1 MHHNITVNQY
11 AVLCVAHHIC
21 LSLSRIVCAPYSS
34 HPAGNMSWRYRVT
47 DVCVQVRGPWSMLP
61 SVKKELKG
69 AHQKLTG
76 LEVSLSLL
84 IKLLQV
90 R

>member
-1 MHHNITVNQY
+1 MHHNITVDNMQS
-11 AVLCVAHHIC
+11 VCCPLHC
-21 LSLSRIVCAPYSS
+21 LSLSCIVSAPYSS

-47 DVCVQVRGPWSMLP
+47 DVCVRVRGPWSMLP
-61 SVKKELKG
+61 IVKKELKG

>member
-1 MHHNITVNQY
+1 MHHNITVDQY
-11 AVLCVAHHIC
+11 AVCVLLTT
-21 LSLSRIVCAPYSS
+21 LSYSCIVSAPYSS
-34 HPAGNMSWRYRVT
+34 NPAGNRSWRYRVT
-47 DVCVQVRGPWSMLP
+47 DVRVQVRGPWSMLP

-69 AHQKLTG
+69 AHQKLTQ
-76 LEVSLSLL
+76 LKVSLLLL

>member
-1 MHHNITVNQY
+1 MHHNITVDQY
-11 AVLCVAHHIC
+11 AVCVLLTT
-21 LSLSRIVCAPYSS
+21 LSYSCIVSAPYSS
-34 HPAGNMSWRYRVT
+34 YPAGNRSWRYCIT

-61 SVKKELKG
+61 NVKKELKG
-69 AHQKLTG
+69 AHQKLTR

-84 IKLLQV
+84 IILLQV